1 MATKKPKSTK
11 KPKGALIPPDY
22 PVNYALLN
30 SYAQQLSNSM
40 QAAKSSQKMSS
51 SPSASTRSRSAEKK
65 FLDVVPLGASTYTLG
80 FYEDIKARDK
90 QAGKALGKKTSA
102 VAAKK
107 RSTKKAK

>member
-22 PVNYALLN
+22 PVNYPLLN
-30 SYAQQLSNSM
+30 SYAQKLSNSM
-40 QAAKSSQKMSS
+40 QAAESSKKRSS
-51 SPSASTRSRSAEKK
+51 SPSASTRFSSAAKK
-65 FLDVVPLGASTYTLG
+65 FSDVRPFGEPTYALG

>member
-40 QAAKSSQKMSS
+40 QAAQSSQKMSS
-51 SPSASTRSRSAEKK
+51 SPSASTRSRTAGKK
-65 FLDVVPLGASTYTLG
+65 FSDVVPLGTPTYTLG

-107 RSTKKAK
+107 RSTKKAR